1 MASDAYNQMARSRS
15 RSAGAGRVGFRRR
28 FMSRSNERIGYLFIL
43 PSFIHLV
50 VFLVIPIGFSL
61 YLSFHDWNGPNFQD
75 APFIGLDHYRFLRGD
90 TRFWNAMENTAYYTL
105 LSVPL
110 GMAISLLVA
119 VVMNQKLR
127 AVNLF
132 RTLFFMPVISSW
144 VAVSIIWITLLDPTS
159 GIVNYVLG
167 QVGIPG
173 VQWLNDPRWAMPAL
187 VLIAIWKSLGF
198 SMVIWLAGLQAI
210 PAELQEAAALDGAGR
225 WSSFWNITLPLLAPT
240 TFFLAITGVIG
251 SFQVF
256 APMYVITK
264 GGPLDSTNVVVFEIY
279 RRAFTEFKMG
289 YASAQSW
296 VLFAVIFTATLIQI
310 TYMRRRGEQML
321 F

>member
-1 MASDAYNQMARSRS
+1 MASEAYEQRVAPRPR
-15 RSAGAGRVGFRRR
+15 AGAARIGLRRR

-50 VFLVIPIGFSL
+50 VFLVIPILFSL
-61 YLSFHDWNGPNFQD
+61 YLSFHDWNGPNFQN
-75 APFIGLDHYRFLRGD
+75 APFIGRDNYRFRRGD
-90 TRFWNAMENTAYYTL
+90 KRFWNSKGNTAYYTAMA
-105 LSVPL
+105 VPL
-110 GMAISLLVA
+110 GMAISLVVA
-119 VVMNQKLR
+119 VVMNQRLR
-127 AVNLF
+127 GVQFF

-159 GIVNYVLG
+159 GIVNYLLTRIG
-167 QVGIPG
+167 LPA
-173 VQWLNDPRWAMPAL
+173 VQWLGDPTWAMPAL
-187 VLIAIWKSLGF
+187 VMIAIWKSLGF

-210 PAELQEAAALDGAGR
+210 PLELQEASAIDGAGR
-225 WSSFWNITLPLLAPT
+225 LRTFFSITLPLLAPT

-264 GGPLDSTNVVVFEIY
+264 GGPLDSTNVVVYEIY
-279 RRAFTEFKMG
+279 QRAFSEFKMG

-296 VLFAVIFTATLIQI
+296 VLFAVIFTATMIQI

>member
-1 MASDAYNQMARSRS
+1 MTSDAYNQQVAPRPR
-15 RSAGAGRVGFRRR
+15 AAARVGLRRR

-43 PSFIHLV
+43 PSFIHLGF
-50 VFLVIPIGFSL
+50 FLVVPILFSL

-90 TRFWNAMENTAYYTL
+90 TRFWNAMENTAYYTAL
-105 LSVPL
+105 AVPL

-119 VVMNQKLR
+119 VVMNQRLR
-127 AVNLF
+127 GVNLF

-144 VAVSIIWITLLDPTS
+144 VAVSIIWITLLDPSS
-159 GIVNYVLG
+159 GIVNYVLTR
-167 QVGIPG
+167 VGLPA
-173 VQWLNDPRWAMPAL
+173 VQWLGDPMWAMPAL
-187 VLIAIWKSLGF
+187 VMIAIWKSLGF

-210 PAELQEAAALDGAGR
+210 PQELQEASAIDGAGR
-225 WSSFWNITLPLLAPT
+225 VRTFVRITLPLLAPT

-256 APMYVITK
+256 APMYVITQ
-264 GGPLDSTNVVVFEIY
+264 GGPLDSTNVVVYEIY
-279 RRAFTEFKMG
+279 QRAFSEFKMG

-296 VLFAVIFTATLIQI
+296 VLFAVIFTATMIQI